1 LEGYAN
7 LFIFENATKGADAIL
22 VLGGR
27 NETRVDKAIELLK
40 DGYSSQIYLTSPID
54 IADKYSFIQTQR
66 EIGEMILEY
75 HNIPIQ
81 KIPYREKPAAST
93 KDEVLDFCEY
103 QKTQGWER
111 VIVVTDQFHTR
122 RAYFAFWKY
131 SEAIHNH
138 KSFVYRNSDNLF
150 GLGLRETVDWSMD
163 TEEKKK
169 YIAENY
175 IPISEA
181 NLSDEVLKE
190 YELEIE
196 LGTPLYIHK
205 SYLGSLYPYVV
216 STQDIY
222 FPSYFYKNDLKIYQ
236 VVDNEIVFKNDI
248 SGGENSDY
256 GYQRGIIF
264 TYDNRNYAIYFL
276 GGEFYLGEINN

>member
-75 HNIPIQ
+75 HNIQIQ
-81 KIPYREKPAAST
+81 KVPYREKPATST

-131 SEAIHNH
+131 CDGRADIEIAGAESRIYTPQNWWKSEQ
-138 KSFVYRNSDNLF
+138 
-150 GLGLRETVDWSMD
+150 GLLDFIPEFF
-163 TEEKKK
+163 KFLI
-169 YIAENY
+169 YI
-175 IPISEA
+175 
-181 NLSDEVLKE
+181 
-190 YELEIE
+190 
-196 LGTPLYIHK
+196 
-205 SYLGSLYPYVV
+205 
-216 STQDIY
+216 
-222 FPSYFYKNDLKIYQ
+222 F
-236 VVDNEIVFKNDI
+236 
-248 SGGENSDY
+248 
-256 GYQRGIIF
+256 
-264 TYDNRNYAIYFL
+264 
-276 GGEFYLGEINN
+276 